1 VDESPESRSEERHVR
16 WPRFPADVTV
26 ASRLRTGERTLVTG
40 AGGFVGANLVRH
52 LLAEGLDVVALVRP
66 GSDPWRLEGLDVELI
81 EADVREGVPGGFE
94 LVFHLAAHGAYS
106 WQEDE
111 AAIRETNVRG
121 TENALGAGRRVVVA
135 GSSSEYGLKP
145 HAPGED
151 EPAAPNSS
159 YAAAKAEATALAVE
173 RGAVVLRLYSA
184 YGPWEEPDRLIP
196 TLLARGLA
204 GELPPLVSP
213 RVARDFVQV
222 DDVCEAFV
230 RAADAQP
237 GRVYNVGSGRQ
248 TTVEEVVRVVR
259 SLLELDME
267 PEWGSMPDRRWDTE
281 TWVANPLRIRAELG
295 WEARIGLEEGL
306 ARTLE
311 WLRAEAPRERYG
323 LPA

>member
-1 VDESPESRSEERHVR
+1 
-16 WPRFPADVTV
+16 
-26 ASRLRTGERTLVTG
+26 
-40 AGGFVGANLVRH
+40 
-52 LLAEGLDVVALVRP
+52 VALVRP
-66 GSDPWRLEGLDVELI
+66 GSDPWRLEGLDVELV

-145 HAPGED
+145 HAPSED
-151 EPAAPNSS
+151 EPLAPNSV
-159 YAAAKAEATALAVE
+159 YAAAKAQSTTMASAQ
-173 RGAVVLRLYSA
+173 GAVALRLYSA
-184 YGPWEEPDRLIP
+184 YGPWEEPNRLIP

-213 RVARDFVQV
+213 KVARDFVHV
-222 DDVCEAFV
+222 DDVGEAFV

-248 TTVEEVVRVVR
+248 TTVEEVVRVAR
-259 SLLELDME
+259 SLLDLDVE

-281 TWVANPLRIRAELG
+281 TWVANPERIRTELG

-311 WLRAEAPRERYG
+311 WLRTEAPRERYG

>member
-1 VDESPESRSEERHVR
+1 VRGSSSRSWTTTTFSEPV
-16 WPRFPADVTV
+16 
-26 ASRLRTGERTLVTG
+26 LVTG
-40 AGGFVGANLVRH
+40 AGGFVGANLVRR
-52 LLAEGLDVVALVRP
+52 LLADGRDVVALVRP
-66 GSDPWRLEGLDVELI
+66 GSDPWRLEGLDVDVV

-121 TENALGAGRRVVVA
+121 TEHALGAGRRVVVA

-145 HAPGED
+145 HAPSED
-151 EPAAPNSS
+151 EPLVPNSV
-159 YAAAKAEATALAVE
+159 YAAAKAQASTIAIAQ
-173 RGAVVLRLYSA
+173 GAVVLRLYSA
-184 YGPWEEPDRLIP
+184 YGPWEEPNRLIP

-204 GELPPLVSP
+204 GELPPLVTP
-213 RVARDFVQV
+213 KVARDFIHVE
-222 DDVCEAFV
+222 DVHEAFV
-230 RAADAQP
+230 RAAAAQP

-248 TTVEEVVRVVR
+248 TTVEEVVRVAR
-259 SLLELDME
+259 SLLELDVE

-281 TWVANPLRIRAELG
+281 TWVANPQRIRTELG
-295 WEARIGLEEGL
+295 WEAGIGLEGGL